1 MEGMLVCE
9 LFLNVCIG
17 FDQIEYVCYV
27 EIYINDMNNGFCYIF
42 VMDLLVV
49 VVSFDNVL
57 VVGMISFVGGDDG
70 LIGFVDIDFI
80 GDEIIELG
88 F

>member
-1 MEGMLVCE
+1 
-9 LFLNVCIG
+9 
-17 FDQIEYVCYV
+17 
-27 EIYINDMNNGFCYIF
+27 MNNGFCYIF